1 MFLSLQRVQNNVFY
15 TNKSLNVQGKLLDL
29 STPRV
34 MGIINITPD
43 SFHDGGKFTDPD
55 AQLRHA
61 EKMIREGAD
70 LLDIGGYSSRP
81 GATDIPEAEEASRVL
96 PAIERIHKAFPEI
109 PISIDTFR
117 SAIARRGVEAGAAI
131 INDITAGEAD
141 PSMFSTVAS
150 CQTPYIIMH
159 MRGTPQTM
167 NTMTEYSHLIN
178 DIIRY
183 FHPKIKSLH
192 ALGVR
197 DVVVDPGFGFAKTLE
212 QNFEL
217 LQKLQQ
223 LAVLGMP
230 ILAGLSRKSMIW
242 RTLGSSPEEALPGT
256 IALQTLALTQG
267 ASILRVHDV
276 REAVESIRLLAHLP
290 VEKRI
295 HQKH

>member
-1 MFLSLQRVQNNVFY
+1 MQNNVFY
-15 TNKSLNVQGKLLDL
+15 TNKSLNVAGKLLDL

-43 SFHDGGKFTDPD
+43 SFHDGGKFTDPT

-61 EKMIREGAD
+61 EKMILEGAD

-81 GATDIPEAEEASRVL
+81 GATHISEEEEASRVL
-96 PAIERIHKAFPEI
+96 PAIERIHRAFPHI

-117 SAIARRGVEAGAAI
+117 ASIAQRGIAAGASI
-131 INDITAGEAD
+131 INDITGGEGD
-141 PSMFSTVAS
+141 QEMFSTVS
-150 CQTPYIIMH
+150 TFRVPYIMMH

-167 NTMTEYSHLIN
+167 NTMTEYSNLVQ
-178 DIIRY
+178 DIIAY
-183 FHPKIKSLH
+183 FHPKIATLH
-192 ALGVR
+192 AVGVR
-197 DVVVDPGFGFAKTLE
+197 DVVIDPGFGFAKTLE

-217 LQKLQQ
+217 LQKLHQ
-223 LAVLGMP
+223 LTILGMP

-242 RTLGSSPEEALPGT
+242 RTLGSSPEDALPGT
-256 IALQTLALTQG
+256 IALQTLALTKG

-276 REAVESIRLLAHLP
+276 REAVESIKLLAQLP
-290 VEKRI
+290 AHERM

>member
-1 MFLSLQRVQNNVFY
+1 MQNNVFY

-29 STPRV
+29 SVPRV

-70 LLDIGGYSSRP
+70 MLDIGGYSSRP
-81 GATDIPEAEEASRVL
+81 GATDIPETEEAARVL
-96 PAIERIHKAFPEI
+96 PAIERIHKAFPHI

-117 SAIARRGVEAGAAI
+117 AGIARRGVEAGASI
-131 INDITAGEAD
+131 INDITGGEGDKA
-141 PSMFSTVAS
+141 MFSTVSA
-150 CQTPYIIMH
+150 CRVPYILMH

-167 NTMTEYSHLIN
+167 NTMTEYSNLIQ
-178 DIIRY
+178 DIINY
-183 FHPKIKSLH
+183 FHPKIVALH
-192 ALGVR
+192 AAGVS
-197 DVVVDPGFGFAKTLE
+197 DVVIDPGFGFAKTLE

-217 LQKLQQ
+217 LQKLHQ
-223 LAVLGMP
+223 LTILGMP

-242 RTLGSSPEEALPGT
+242 RTLGSSPEDALPGT
-256 IALQTLALTQG
+256 IALQTLALTKG

-276 REAVESIRLLAHLP
+276 REAVESIRLLAQLP
-290 VEKRI
+290 AQERI